1 MNKDLAIYIT
11 TLIANDLKHK
21 RDVSSAMCESI
32 EQNLIENKFENV
44 ETIIRNFL
52 NDNRTVSEIVKES

>member
-1 MNKDLAIYIT
+1 
-11 TLIANDLKHK
+11 
-21 RDVSSAMCESI
+21 MCECI

-52 NDNRTVSEIVKES
+52 NDDRTVSEIVNEKR